1 MPDAEDEVIRQCT
14 FSESDLAMI
23 RQSRGEANRLG
34 VAAQLCLL
42 RFPGQGLSAE
52 ADVPT
57 TLLHWIGAQLGID
70 PICWPE
76 YAAREETR
84 REHLLELRTYL
95 GVNPFGLTDYR

>member
-1 MPDAEDEVIRQCT
+1 M
-14 FSESDLAMI
+14 
-23 RQSRGEANRLG
+23 G

-52 ADVPT
+52 ADVAAA
-57 TLLHWIGAQLGID
+57 LLDWIGRQLGID

-95 GVNPFGLTDYR
+95 GVKPFGLTDYRKALHSATEPALQSDKGIVLAGSVLEALR